1 MKRTVFLFAVTIAA
15 TVAAMAQTSFS
26 EPTTLYILHSSGNH
40 LEMGTDNGG
49 WIEAS
54 TKSSPQKMVIVPDGK
69 GYYNIQVS
77 GKENLPKDHVYDVT
91 GSLCENCDKFAVQ
104 RELPQIDEGDLLI
117 IHDAGA
123 HGRSMG
129 FNYNGKLRAGELL
142 LRSDGS
148 VTQIRRRETI
158 DDYFA
163 TLDFSGLDSFKA

>member
-77 GKENLPKDHVYDVT
+77 EVHCRPV
-91 GSLCENCDKFAVQ
+91 
-104 RELPQIDEGDLLI
+104 
-117 IHDAGA
+117 
-123 HGRSMG
+123 
-129 FNYNGKLRAGELL
+129 
-142 LRSDGS
+142 
-148 VTQIRRRETI
+148 
-158 DDYFA
+158 
-163 TLDFSGLDSFKA
+163 SG